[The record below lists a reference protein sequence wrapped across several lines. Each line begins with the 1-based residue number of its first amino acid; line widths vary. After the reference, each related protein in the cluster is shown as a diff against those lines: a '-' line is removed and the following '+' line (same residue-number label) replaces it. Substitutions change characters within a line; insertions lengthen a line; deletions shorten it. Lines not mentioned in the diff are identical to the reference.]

1 MDYGKVTGID
11 KPVSE
16 GKGRDDLL
24 FSGDDGGYLKR
35 PHTTDGWFIKAVA
48 ESGVPHTTPHDLRHS
63 AASLAV
69 SAGANVKAVQKM
81 LGHASAAMTLDIY
94 ADLFDDDLEAVAT
107 ALHDARSRESVGKMW
122 ARG

>member
-1 MDYGKVTGID
+1 MR
-11 KPVSE
+11 S
-16 GKGRDDLL
+16 
-24 FSGDDGGYLKR
+24 
-35 PHTTDGWFIKAVA
+35 
-48 ESGVPHTTPHDLRHS
+48 LRHT

-107 ALHDARSRESVGKMW
+107 ALHNARDRVWGNHNSPNTVSDPLSHQ
-122 ARG
+122 